1 MPRRTAPPDPSIGDR
16 IRSRREL
23 HGWSIRHAASRAG
36 VAHSTWSRIEH
47 GTLGTD
53 NRFILAKVAEALECS
68 SDLAQTVP
76 PTDADSVAAYLGV
89 SAVRQ
94 ALIET
99 DLDEVGS
106 VVPRPLTVLAAD
118 VELATDLKLRCDY
131 AGAVRFLPGV
141 LRELHAAAQG
151 PGRAEAL
158 ALLVRAAVEAADVT
172 KSLGFPAE
180 AWLASERAHQAAIA
194 LEDSVMLALAAWSR
208 GHSASSCG
216 AHDRALRLTD
226 AAIPQLE
233 RSHGRPGGLEMLG
246 ATPVRGVQPAGS
258 GTSRRSDRPCGRG

>member
-53 NRFILAKVAEALECS
+53 NRFILAKVAEALEWS
-68 SDLAQTVP
+68 LSDLAQTVP
-76 PTDADSVAAYLGV
+76 PTDADSVAAFLGV

-99 DLDEVGS
+99 DLDEVGT

-118 VELATDLKLRCDY
+118 VEHAHPR
-131 AGAVRFLPGV
+131 AG
-141 LRELHAAAQG
+141 
-151 PGRAEAL
+151 
-158 ALLVRAAVEAADVT
+158 
-172 KSLGFPAE
+172 
-180 AWLASERAHQAAIA
+180 LASRLPARFGAMISCFSQ
-194 LEDSVMLALAAWSR
+194 
-208 GHSASSCG
+208 SSWYRRFHG
-216 AHDRALRLTD
+216 ADGGRL
-226 AAIPQLE
+226 
-233 RSHGRPGGLEMLG
+233 GG
-246 ATPVRGVQPAGS
+246 
-258 GTSRRSDRPCGRG
+258 